1 MKVIGKRSAGELIIA
16 LILSAIV
23 LPLSIMLS
31 VLALSSTM
39 EGNQN
44 IILIAVPLFT
54 VLYLMYLI
62 ITLATR
68 PKELIRYDNDHFYL
82 VYRTNTK
89 TIPISSI
96 VGITPRAARAKGV
109 RYSFGKIIV
118 RTNEGRY
125 AVDGVA
131 NVEDVAIEMTL
142 IKEEHKLRDHDL

>member
-16 LILSAIV
+16 LILSAVV
-23 LPLSIMLS
+23 LPLFIMLS
-31 VLALSSTM
+31 VLALTSTM

-44 IILIAVPLFT
+44 ITLMTGGLFT
-54 VLYLMYLI
+54 VLCLMYLI
-62 ITLATR
+62 TTASR

-82 VYRTNTK
+82 IYRTKTK

-118 RTNEGRY
+118 RTNHGRY
-125 AVDGVA
+125 AIDGVA
-131 NVEDVAIEMTL
+131 NVEEVAIEMTL
-142 IKEEHKLRDHDL
+142 IKEEHRLREHDL